1 MLNGLCLYA
10 QVGFMTALVEAMAMR
25 LPHMQGAM
33 LSTRAPML
41 TRTAS
46 RLTSPG

>member
-1 MLNGLCLYA
+1 MLSGSCLYA
-10 QVGFMTALVEAMAMR
+10 QVGSMTASVGAMAMR
-25 LPHMQGAM
+25 LPHMEGAM

-46 RLTSPG
+46 RLIGPA